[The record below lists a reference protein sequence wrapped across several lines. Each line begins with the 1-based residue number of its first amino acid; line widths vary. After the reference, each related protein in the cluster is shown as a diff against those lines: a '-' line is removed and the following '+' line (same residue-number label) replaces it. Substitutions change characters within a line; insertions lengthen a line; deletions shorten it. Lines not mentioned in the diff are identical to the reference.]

1 MFYGDGLF
9 LSSDNEKLQP
19 HKPLPAGPQGAVRS
33 ARAVHVCAGVCVC
46 ALPLDLDAFIHLPSS
61 FKCVATEEGEWFVY
75 NTDIFFKFLV

>member
-1 MFYGDGLF
+1 MRSYSLINRYLQGRTE
-9 LSSDNEKLQP
+9 LSDLREPCMYAQ
-19 HKPLPAGPQGAVRS
+19 
-33 ARAVHVCAGVCVC
+33 VCVC